1 MSPQR
6 NKYLMW
12 VGCILV
18 LLLVVGLIVFF
29 VMKDK
34 DDDKSKSNNAL
45 TTTQSRRNG
54 GRRQVLGKQASSALL
69 SNVHGKN
76 MNAVKE
82 SFITNCGE
90 QTIPLINQMAVM
102 TGTVRLPYSGTSGCP
117 C

>member
-1 MSPQR
+1 
-6 NKYLMW
+6 MW

-45 TTTQSRRNG
+45 TTTQSRRRNPLFG
-54 GRRQVLGKQASSALL
+54 GQRRQVLGKQGGSTLL
-69 SNVHGKN
+69 SNVHDGK
-76 MNAVKE
+76 MAGAVRE
-82 SFITNCGE
+82 SFITNCGGE
-90 QTIPLINQMAVM
+90 ATLPIVNNMAVM